1 MFHQLLQA
9 FNSTTDLLFQPWK
22 RGFMSRRTLFIFI
35 ATLVVSFV
43 QIPFY
48 QQEAYADE
56 QNVNYHCSY
65 YTIRPGDTLSAIAAK
80 GHVDMLTLARVNH
93 ILNVNLI
100 FAARSLCLPQGNRG
114 MPGQLSGSYSP
125 GILSN
130 GAVRWYDYDALE
142 GSNYYQVDTLLRR
155 AAAFYGLSAN
165 LVIAI
170 ARQESGFRQHVIAQD
185 GGIGV
190 MQLMPS
196 TASWINTMTGT
207 ERDPYK
213 LRDNI
218 FMGVFY
224 VRMLGDTF
232 HWNTVK
238 LVSAYNEGPWAVSH
252 QGVMNWSYVNNV
264 LSMAGSA

>member
-9 FNSTTDLLFQPWK
+9 FDSTTDVLFQPWK

-48 QQEAYADE
+48 QLEAYAAE
-56 QNVNYHCSY
+56 QNVDYHCTY
-65 YTIRPGDTLSAIAAK
+65 YTIRPGDTLSTIAARR
-80 GHVDMLTLARVNH
+80 HVNMLTLARVNH
-93 ILNVNLI
+93 IANVNLI
-100 FAARSLCLPQGNRG
+100 FAAQSLCLPHNGRA
-114 MPGQLSGSYSP
+114 SRSVRYSP

-130 GAVRWYDYDALE
+130 GSVRWYAYDALE

-155 AAAFYGLSAN
+155 AAAFYGLSPN

-190 MQLMPS
+190 MQIMPS

-213 LRDNI
+213 VRDNI

-232 HWNTVK
+232 HWDTVK
-238 LVSAYNEGPWAVSH
+238 LISAYNEGPWAVAH
-252 QGVMNWSYVNNV
+252 QGVTNWGYVHNV
-264 LSMAGSA
+264 LSMANQA